1 MRRQTKDYSQL
12 IGKKLGDREILDIIK
27 AHNSHWHETYAVCKC
42 KCGSIDKVPLAQLRA
57 GKRLRCPK
65 CADAN
70 ENKSTHV
77 QNISYDRFNNNYVV
91 TIARNLQKV
100 VRRFRTLD
108 EAILAKELL
117 LEHFAEYGHFDTKK
131 LNESYYTRE
140 PKPKSKHKPYK
151 GKDYSYLI
159 GQKLDDWEIV
169 GVDDL
174 ISGQRSQRNIRLR
187 NEHGIYKE
195 LRLKYALEALRQQ
208 SNKQIKVRSNTGIEN
223 ISHRANIN
231 RYIVHVTRNNVK
243 KTGYAKTLDEA
254 IKIKERLLK
263 EFASEASNHD

>member
-1 MRRQTKDYSQL
+1 MTKQNYELL
-12 IGKKLGDREILDIIK
+12 IGKKFGDREILDIIK
-27 AHNSHWHETYAVCKC
+27 KHKRGRSKTYAVCKC
-42 KCGSIDKVPLAQLRA
+42 KCGSIDDVPLSQLRA
-57 GKRLRCPK
+57 GKRLRCAK
-65 CADAN
+65 CADTN
-70 ENKSTHV
+70 ENKSTHM

-117 LEHFAEYGHFDTKK
+117 LEHFAKYGHFDTKK

-159 GQKLDDWEIV
+159 GQKLGNWEIV
-169 GVDDL
+169 SVDAL
-174 ISGQRSQRNIRLR
+174 ISSQRSQRNIRLR
-187 NEHGIYKE
+187 NERGNYKE
-195 LRLKYALEALRQQ
+195 LRLKYALEALQQQ

-223 ISHRANIN
+223 ISHRASIN
-231 RYIVHVTRNNVK
+231 RYIVHVTRNSVK
-243 KTGYAKTLDEA
+243 KTGYAKTLEEA
-254 IKIKERLLK
+254 IKIKERILK
-263 EFASEASNHD
+263 EFEKENITNG